1 MFDGRCS
8 RGCVLYNCR
17 IYIILAKHNMVLKAF
32 VGKTI
37 CASHVVDKFSC
48 EGNGVLFVNIR
59 CTDGFQN
66 AFPSYPKVVLISL
79 QTSSFPR
86 AILAISRGF

>member
-1 MFDGRCS
+1 
-8 RGCVLYNCR
+8 
-17 IYIILAKHNMVLKAF
+17 MVLKAF

-48 EGNGVLFVNIR
+48 EGNGVLFVSIG

-79 QTSSFPR
+79 QISSFPR